1 MATNP
6 AISFGGLASGLDTN
20 AIIDGLLKVESIPLQ
35 RNQSKQQTVT
45 SARGTLSSFLNTMTA
60 LKTAA
65 QGLDTAAEFS
75 AYDVDSSDAESLSV
89 SSNGTPAQGSYNVKV
104 NALAKATRAKSSV
117 QPSVTAAL
125 GQEGNLD
132 LTVDGDTTSISVAAG
147 DSLTAIAANINAS
160 DAPVTASVLTD
171 DTGSYLLVVGQDT
184 GAANQVSFATTG
196 TVTLGM
202 SRYQDA
208 SDAEIVVDDQFTF
221 KSKTNT
227 FSNAISGLTLTPK
240 KLNTSGVT
248 IDIASD
254 PEGQATKIQAFVEAY
269 NNVVSAGHL
278 ASGWGGIKASNSLLA
293 GDSAVRSSLDLLSR
307 TVSNSI
313 SGLPGKYKQLAAVGV
328 SLNQDGTMK
337 LDRTKLKS
345 ALAADAK
352 SVAEVFIGDED
363 SDTDGAMALVTNA
376 VERITKSKTG
386 IITLRINQFDSD
398 LTRLQDDAE
407 ALERRLDTFE
417 ANLRKRFAALEDAVS
432 KIQYQSR
439 GLSGFTQTK

>member
-1 MATNP
+1 M
-6 AISFGGLASGLDTN
+6 
-20 AIIDGLLKVESIPLQ
+20 
-35 RNQSKQQTVT
+35 
-45 SARGTLSSFLNTMTA
+45 
-60 LKTAA
+60 
-65 QGLDTAAEFS
+65 
-75 AYDVDSSDAESLSV
+75 
-89 SSNGTPAQGSYNVKV
+89 
-104 NALAKATRAKSSV
+104 
-117 QPSVTAAL
+117 
-125 GQEGNLD
+125 
-132 LTVDGDTTSISVAAG
+132 
-147 DSLTAIAANINAS
+147 
-160 DAPVTASVLTD
+160 TASVVTD

-184 GAANQVSFATTG
+184 GAANQVSFAATG
-196 TVTLGM
+196 TVTLAM

-208 SDAEIVVDDQFTF
+208 SDAEIVVDDQFSF

-240 KLNTSGVT
+240 KVNTSGIT

-278 ASGWGGIKASNSLLA
+278 AAGWGGIKASNSLLA

-352 SVAEVFIGDED
+352 SVAQVFTGDED
-363 SDTDGAMALVTNA
+363 SDTDGAMALVSSA
-376 VERITKSKTG
+376 IDRITKAKKG
-386 IITLRINQFDSD
+386 ILTLRINQFDSD